1 MKSTIFFHKIYVRLT
16 VTALLLILAAAR
28 GNAYPIDG
36 FDDTGIRRLVHAQR
50 VMANTEKG
58 ARLPKGA
65 LLGTAQVQ
73 LHMLS
78 SSFSLT
84 GTSDVVDPELQ
95 KKINALFPNLDESYA
110 LALLDITPDRT
121 PRLALWQPTRRFA
134 LGSVG
139 KLAIAAGLFTELK
152 NIFPDD
158 PEKRRQL
165 LKERI
170 VTAGPWIE
178 TDHHNVP
185 VYDPESRVF
194 NSRPIHQGDRF
205 SLYEWA
211 DHMISASANA
221 AASTLWKEAILMHHF
236 GNNYPPSAEQEKNF
250 FATTPK
256 SVLGEM
262 AETVVNAPL
271 IAAGI
276 TPREFHLGSFFT
288 AAGKRLIPGSGD
300 SNGSPLGLMKY
311 LVALEQGRICDR
323 WSSLEIKRLMYS
335 TAKRI
340 RYASSPAL
348 TDAAVFFKSGS
359 LYHCVPEPGYACK
372 KYMGNKDNFMN
383 SVAIVENPDNNRI
396 YMVALMTN
404 VLKKNSAVDHQTLA
418 TRINAVLKQ
427 E

>member
-1 MKSTIFFHKIYVRLT
+1 MKSMIFFHKVYVGVA
-16 VTALLLILAAAR
+16 VTAVLLALTAGR
-28 GNAYPIDG
+28 GNSYPIDG

-50 VMANTEKG
+50 VMVGTEKG
-58 ARLPKGA
+58 AQLPKGA

-95 KKINALFPNLDESYA
+95 KKINTLFPNLDESYS
-110 LALLDITPDRT
+110 LAVLDITPNKT
-121 PRLALWQPTRRFA
+121 PRLALWKPTRRFA

-158 PEKRRQL
+158 PEKRREL
-165 LKERI
+165 LKNRI

-178 TDHHNVP
+178 TDHHSVP
-185 VYDPESRVF
+185 VYEPGTGVF

-221 AASTLWKEAILMHHF
+221 AASTLWKETMLMRHF
-236 GNNYPPSAEQEKNF
+236 GKEYPPSPEAEKNF
-250 FATTPK
+250 FAATSK
-256 SVLGEM
+256 SVLGQM
-262 AETVVNAPL
+262 AAKVVNEPL

-276 TPREFHLGSFFT
+276 TPQEFHLGSFFT
-288 AAGKRLIPGSGD
+288 ATGKRMVPSEGD
-300 SNGSPLGLMKY
+300 SNGSPMGLMKY
-311 LVALEQGRICDR
+311 LVALEQGRICDA

-335 TAKRI
+335 TARRI

-348 TDAAVFFKSGS
+348 ADSAVFFKSGS
-359 LYHCVPEPGYACK
+359 LYHCMAEPGYACK

-383 SVAIVENPDNNRI
+383 SVAIVERPDNRI

-418 TRINAVLKQ
+418 TRIDAIMKQ